1 MDFVIFLIILCAI
14 WIHGYILELHLKDIL
29 DEMRKIREEKLNTQN
44 SAYLKSSKKKKR
56 LMKKHTNNDFQRK
69 N

>member
-29 DEMRKIREEKLNTQN
+29 DEMRKIREGKVDGQN
-44 SAYLKSSKKKKR
+44 SAYLKSRKKKNR
-56 LMKKHTNNDFQRK
+56 LTKKHTNNDFQRK

>member
-29 DEMRKIREEKLNTQN
+29 DEMRKIRDTQN
-44 SAYLKSSKKKKR
+44 SAYLKSSKKKNR
-56 LMKKHTNNDFQRK
+56 LTKKTYRNDFQRK